1 MNKRPQAIAKA
12 IDQKKDK
19 MLMAGLALLGGL
31 MAAAL
36 FSTSAKASTITKNLS
51 NLTGKTSGKTSGKK
65 DLKMPFDLNSAK
77 LSH

>member
-36 FSTSAKASTITKNLS
+36 FSSTAKASSLTKNLA
-51 NLTGKTSGKTSGKK
+51 NLTGKTSGNSTGKK
-65 DLKMPFDLNSAK
+65 DIKIPFDLNAQK
-77 LSH
+77 FSH